1 MNPNGFIYTA
11 HITLEHLHNKVSK
24 VGALHVQHVLW
35 CPELCVTCPVSALW
49 LRGSRQTWGPLGSP
63 GEGRGWEGELWGHKN
78 GHGFPTILPHV
89 CCHSLFKAVY
99 MCMSN
104 LINMYVTSFLAAA
117 KSGWGPRG
125 TELHLLLS
133 TACIKGCGFLRC
145 RKADP
150 RSSLDLSLCVLNI

>member
-11 HITLEHLHNKVSK
+11 PLSIFTTKWVKLVHCMFSMFCDALNYVS
-24 VGALHVQHVLW
+24 HVLSVPFDW
-35 CPELCVTCPVSALW
+35 EDPGRL
-49 LRGSRQTWGPLGSP
+49 GGPLDHP
-63 GEGRGWEGELWGHKN
+63 GRGGGGGELWGHKN